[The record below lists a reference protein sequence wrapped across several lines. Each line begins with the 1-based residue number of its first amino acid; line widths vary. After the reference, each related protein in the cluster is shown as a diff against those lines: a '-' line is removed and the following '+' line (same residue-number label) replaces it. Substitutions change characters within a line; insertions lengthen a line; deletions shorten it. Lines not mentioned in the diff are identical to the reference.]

1 MTDGESE
8 KNCFH
13 FSKKAIN
20 LRNVD
25 IRRYWYSINC
35 FTTKKKNKIK
45 KRMDK
50 HFM

>member
-20 LRNVD
+20 LSNVISED
-25 IRRYWYSINC
+25 
-35 FTTKKKNKIK
+35 TGTQ
-45 KRMDK
+45 
-50 HFM
+50 

>member
-20 LRNVD
+20 LSNVL
-25 IRRYWYSINC
+25 INC
-35 FTTKKKNKIK
+35 FTTKKKQNKK
-45 KRMDK
+45 TDG
-50 HFM
+50 

>member
-13 FSKKAIN
+13 FSEKAIN
-20 LRNVD
+20 LSNVD

-35 FTTKKKNKIK
+35 FTTKKKIKIK